1 MFNENEYQTIISNCQ
16 KDDNLAN
23 ALSTLRSE
31 SLEELSVVS
40 HEIKN
45 YAAYL
50 KTSYHVYCPQNTWLK
65 G

>member
-50 KTSYHVYCPQNTWLK
+50 KTLR
-65 G
+65 

>member
-45 YAAYL
+45 YEPYFAVPL
-50 KTSYHVYCPQNTWLK
+50 QL
-65 G
+65 